1 MESLYWLIAMILL
14 GILEAVTV
22 SLVSLWF
29 AGGALAAMVASLLG
43 APIWLQVAVFL
54 VVSGIL
60 LACLRPLAKRSVGEK
75 TKTNVDSLMG
85 QQALVTEDIDNLTA
99 QGAIRVNGNTWT
111 ARSTNGKPIPAETR
125 VVIDRV
131 EGVKLYV
138 TPVKVPTTKA

>member
-1 MESLYWLIAMILL
+1 MEPLYWLIAMILL

-29 AGGALAAMVASLLG
+29 AGGALAALLASLLG
-43 APIWLQVAVFL
+43 APIWLQVTVFL

-60 LACLRPLAKRSVGEK
+60 LACLRPLAKRSVSAK
-75 TKTNVDSLMG
+75 SKTNVDSLMG
-85 QQALVTEDIDNLTA
+85 QQALVAEEIDNLTA
-99 QGAIRVNGNTWT
+99 QGAIRVNGVTWS
-111 ARSTNGKPIPAETR
+111 ARSTNGKPIPADTR

-138 TPVKVPTTKA
+138 TPVKVPAAKA

>member
-1 MESLYWLIAMILL
+1 MEPLYWLIAMILL

-29 AGGALAAMVASLLG
+29 AGGALAALVASLLG
-43 APIWLQVAVFL
+43 APVWLQVAVFL
-54 VVSGIL
+54 VASGIL
-60 LACLRPLAKRSVGEK
+60 LACLRPLAKRSVGAK

-99 QGAIRVNGNTWT
+99 QGAIRVNGNTWS
-111 ARSTNGKPIPAETR
+111 ARSTNGNPIPANTR

-131 EGVKLYV
+131 EGVKLFV
-138 TPVKVPTTKA
+138 TPVKVPATKA

>member
-43 APIWLQVAVFL
+43 APLWLQVAVFL
-54 VVSGIL
+54 VASGIL
-60 LACLRPLAKRSVGEK
+60 LACLRPLAKRSAGAR

-111 ARSTNGKPIPAETR
+111 ARSTNGKPIPADTR

-138 TPVKVPTTKA
+138 TPVKVPVTKA

>member
-1 MESLYWLIAMILL
+1 MEPLYWLIAMILL
-14 GILEAVTV
+14 GVLEAVTI

-43 APIWLQVAVFL
+43 APLWLQVAVFL

-60 LACLRPLAKRSVGEK
+60 LACLRPLAKRSTGAK

-85 QQALVTEDIDNLTA
+85 QQALVTEQIDNLTA

-111 ARSTNGKPIPAETR
+111 ARSTNGKPIPADTR

-138 TPVKVPTTKA
+138 TPVKVPATKA